1 MILKSF
7 EINKI
12 KISKSKLFLFY
23 GANQGLKEE
32 LINEFFKKDI
42 DQVFNYNETQ
52 TLSNVENFYTQVLSD
67 SFFENRKLIIISKCS
82 DKILNTIQD
91 IIKKELTETK
101 IILISDILDK
111 KSKLRNFFEKEKNV
125 ICVPFYEDNNQ
136 TLIKIAQSFCY
147 KKKINISQ
155 QSLNALIERCGGDR
169 INLNNELAKI
179 ENFLGN
185 RKKIE
190 HEELM
195 KLTNLIENFSI
206 SELIDSSLSKNK
218 KKTLNILNENNFSSE
233 DCIIIS
239 RVYLKKLKRL
249 LNLHSKIKDETDI
262 ENAVQSYKPPIFWK
276 EKEIIKKQIKNTS
289 SEKIRDL
296 IIKTNEIELLV
307 KKNPSLSL
315 NIVTNFIL
323 DQVA

>member
-7 EINKI
+7 EVNKV

-23 GANQGLKEE
+23 GTNQGFKEE
-32 LINEFFKKDI
+32 LINEIFKKDT
-42 DQVFNYNETQ
+42 DQVLNYSETQ
-52 TLSNVENFYTQVLSD
+52 VLSNVENFYTEVLSD
-67 SFFENRKLIIISKCS
+67 SFFENRKLIIISRCS
-82 DKILNTIQD
+82 DKILSTIED
-91 IIKKELTETK
+91 INEKELTETK
-101 IILISDILDK
+101 IILVSDILDK
-111 KSKLRNFFEKEKNV
+111 KSKLRTFFEKEKSA

-136 TLIKIAQSFCY
+136 TLIKIAQNFCY
-147 KKKINISQ
+147 QKKINISQ

-169 INLNNELAKI
+169 INLKNELTKI

-190 HEELM
+190 HEELI
-195 KLTNLIENFSI
+195 KLTNLIENYSI
-206 SELIDSSLSKNK
+206 SELIDNSLAKNK

-249 LNLHSKIKDETDI
+249 LNLHSKIKNETDI

-276 EKEIIKKQIKNTS
+276 EKEIIKQQIKNS
-289 SEKIRDL
+289 SHEKITDL
-296 IIKTNEIELLV
+296 IIKTNKIELLV
-307 KKNPSLSL
+307 KKNPSTSL

-323 DQVA
+323 EQVT

>member
-7 EINKI
+7 EINKA

-23 GANQGLKEE
+23 GANQGFKEQ
-32 LINEFFKKDI
+32 LISEIFKKDA
-42 DQVFNYNETQ
+42 DQVFNYSETQ
-52 TLSNVENFYTQVLSD
+52 VLTNEENFYTEVLSD
-67 SFFENRKLIIISKCS
+67 SFFENRKLIIISGCS

-91 IIKKELTETK
+91 ISKKEFTETK
-101 IILISDILDK
+101 IILVSDILDK
-111 KSKLRNFFEKEKNV
+111 KSKLRTFFEKEKST
-125 ICVPFYEDNNQ
+125 ICVPFYDDNNQ
-136 TLIKIAQSFCY
+136 TLVKIAQNFCY
-147 KKKINISQ
+147 QRKINISQ

-169 INLNNELAKI
+169 INLKNELTKI

-190 HEELM
+190 HEELI
-195 KLTNLIENFSI
+195 KLTNLIENYSI
-206 SELIDSSLSKNK
+206 SELIDNSLAKNK

-249 LNLHSKIKDETDI
+249 LNLHSKIKNETDI

-276 EKEIIKKQIKNTS
+276 EKEIIKQQIKNS
-289 SEKIRDL
+289 SHEKITDL
-296 IIKTNEIELLV
+296 IIKTNKIELLV
-307 KKNPSLSL
+307 KKNPSTSL

-323 DQVA
+323 EQVT